1 MTQTTVVSRFRCGAN
16 TKLPSF
22 IGGVYSFSVNTCVNH
37 NNTFGRVCGFLR
49 EIIIELAFAGFRIV
63 LFGFDYKWDTIFVS
77 ACAINEDKSIAVCF
91 ATKSYISQHW
101 PHVLLIYVIRD
112 IVSLRFISTCIIYV
126 RFQRNSSITDT
137 TIHCRCDEN
146 SMLNNCLCVF
156 FFALAHCVFF
166 FGCCFQLHF
175 FKLDFV
181 KLRFNYMSAIYMEQ

>member
-77 ACAINEDKSIAVCF
+77 AGAINEDKSIAVCF

-112 IVSLRFISTCIIYV
+112 IVSLHFNLLFMFDFEIEIRQSLTL
-126 RFQRNSSITDT
+126 Q
-137 TIHCRCDEN
+137 CRCDATWN
-146 SMLNNCLCVF
+146 KKRHQLLMSLSPFNHFVGSVLVF
-156 FFALAHCVFF
+156 PFFSS
-166 FGCCFQLHF
+166 
-175 FKLDFV
+175 
-181 KLRFNYMSAIYMEQ
+181 FNPIRLWTFA

>member
-77 ACAINEDKSIAVCF
+77 AGAINEDKSIAVCF
-91 ATKSYISQHW
+91 ATNTYISQHR

-112 IVSLRFISTCIIYV
+112 IVSLHFNLLFMFDFEIEIRQSLTL
-126 RFQRNSSITDT
+126 Q
-137 TIHCRCDEN
+137 CRCDATWN
-146 SMLNNCLCVF
+146 KKPPSIAYVSFSVQSLCRFGFGIPF
-156 FFALAHCVFF
+156 FLEL
-166 FGCCFQLHF
+166 QS
-175 FKLDFV
+175 
-181 KLRFNYMSAIYMEQ
+181 N